1 MPIKAALSRY
11 MLDLFLVKK
20 TLIFGFLLSVSNSN
34 VWFFYVFVSLFKN
47 VTHSGRHKG
56 HKWHINRQNSWLG
69 DILDWQD
76 VASFVHDN
84 IETFLSV
91 CIFFPLLPNWSH
103 F

>member
-1 MPIKAALSRY
+1 MSAILTSLS
-11 MLDLFLVKK
+11 
-20 TLIFGFLLSVSNSN
+20 
-34 VWFFYVFVSLFKN
+34 FFFKN

-91 CIFFPLLPNWSH
+91 CIVCSYCQIGLILTGINSFSDYC
-103 F
+103 

>member
-1 MPIKAALSRY
+1 MSLY
-11 MLDLFLVKK
+11 
-20 TLIFGFLLSVSNSN
+20 
-34 VWFFYVFVSLFKN
+34 LFKN

-91 CIFFPLLPNWSH
+91 CIFLSLLPSWSH
-103 F
+103 FYLIMVPPGSILLRLWKIMEALLVFLTIT